1 MSLQIKTF
9 DNKTGASSLFKAIG
23 HPYCVSKTHD
33 LIKSLASVKDV
44 AIYDPLNQIETFN
57 ALYSLEKLPISQI
70 FVQNIDEIGVQ
81 KLGKT
86 AQPIVSLKECRP
98 DVLFVLAY
106 DAKRLVD
113 HIKYLVDSKTKIVTL
128 DDIRLP
134 DDFMSNLKNYLDPHN
149 FATNFAFFRDDEESY
164 TRLFTAN
171 YWAGWGAQNISIWC
185 SLMDHQGNVLAEW
198 REPILHKGQTIV
210 FDSREIRERFKLDAF
225 TGQLFI
231 HVLGA
236 KGHDTVKYALDV
248 VSKKDQ
254 YISATHD
261 ANSFPA
267 DYYAG
272 LPAPA
277 DNEKVIFWVQNSH
290 PTPIP
295 AGTIGFNVMGDE
307 NTKQFL
313 LKDVPG
319 FGTYALDLH
328 EVLPNVK
335 WPQQIEIHAKKY
347 FVRPRYEIVN
357 DENIRRIAHANVE
370 RTDLNPDPKIADLSN
385 LMGKAY
391 ILSAP
396 ILPMKDFKT
405 IALPTPMARSQMH
418 LPLVM
423 NCYDAK
429 GNQIA
434 TKSLGNLKRNHQ
446 HCIDLDDLNLS
457 LNTDYGHAEFIYDF
471 QAGKEADGWIHGLF
485 RYQNRQSGQ
494 QAETSFGSHIYNTV
508 LTYKTEPQSYAGP
521 APGLSTRL
529 FLRLGGN
536 EVRSFCHLMYPV
548 STPFH
553 AYSNTDLLLHNQNG
567 VEVASTSLKIPASGS
582 QLWFYDEVFSE
593 AQRQEA
599 GTNAYIMIRDTTCR
613 LFGYHGMTSKNGGLS
628 LDHMFGF

>member
-9 DNKTGASSLFKAIG
+9 DNKTGASALFKAIG
-23 HPYCVSKTHD
+23 HPYCVPKTHD

-44 AIYDPLNQIETFN
+44 AIYDPLDQIETFN

-134 DDFMSNLKNYLDPHN
+134 DDFMSNPKNYLDPHN

-171 YWAGWGAQNISIWC
+171 YWAGWGAQNISVWC
-185 SLMDHQGNVLAEW
+185 SLIDHQGKVLAEW
-198 REPILHKGQTIV
+198 RELIPHKGQTIV

-277 DNEKVIFWVQNSH
+277 DNEKVVFWVQNSH

-307 NTKQFL
+307 NTKQYFS
-313 LKDVPG
+313 KDVPG

-357 DENIRRIAHANVE
+357 DKNIRRIAHANVE

-405 IALPTPMARSQMH
+405 IALPTPMVRSQMH

-446 HCIDLDDLNLS
+446 HCIDLDDLK
-457 LNTDYGHAEFIYDF
+457 LNSTTDYGHVEFIYDF

-536 EVRSFCHLMYPV
+536 DVRSFCHLMYPV

-553 AYSNTDLLLHNQNG
+553 AYSNTDLFLHNQNG

-599 GTNAYIMIRDTTCR
+599 GVNAYIMIRDTTCR

>member
-1 MSLQIKTF
+1 MSLKISTYSNTK
-9 DNKTGASSLFKAIG
+9 GSSSLFKAIG
-23 HPYCVSKTHD
+23 HPFCVSKTRD
-33 LIKSLASVKDV
+33 LLKSLASVTDV
-44 AIYDPLNQIETFN
+44 VIYDPLNQIETFN

-70 FVQNIDEIGVQ
+70 FVQNIDEIGAQ
-81 KLGKT
+81 KLGKI

-134 DDFMSNLKNYLDPHN
+134 DDFISNPKNYLDPNN

-171 YWAGWGAQNISIWC
+171 YWVGWGAQNISIWC

-198 REPILHKGQTIV
+198 REPIPHKGQTIV
-210 FDSREIRERFKLDAF
+210 FDSREIRDRFKLKAF

-248 VSKKDQ
+248 ISKKDQ

-272 LPAPA
+272 LPAPM
-277 DNEKVIFWVQNSH
+277 DNEKVVFWVQNSH

-307 NTKQFL
+307 NTKQYFS
-313 LKDVPG
+313 KDVPG

-347 FVRPRYEIVN
+347 FVRPRYEVVN
-357 DENIRRIAHANVE
+357 DKNIRRIAHANVE

-405 IALPTPMARSQMH
+405 IALPTPMARTQMH
-418 LPLVM
+418 LPLAIH
-423 NCYDAK
+423 CYDAK

-446 HCIDLDDLNLS
+446 DVVDLDDIMPMNA
-457 LNTDYGHAEFIYDF
+457 TDYGHVELVYDF

-485 RYQNRQSGQ
+485 RYQHRQSGQ

-508 LTYKTEPQSYAGP
+508 LTYKTEPQSYAGR

-529 FLRLGGN
+529 FLRLGN
-536 EVRSFCHLMYPV
+536 DDVRSFCHLMYPV

-553 AYSNTDLLLHNQNG
+553 DFSNTDLFLHNQNG
-567 VEVASTSLKIPASGS
+567 VEVASTRLKIPASGS

-613 LFGYHGMTSKNGGLS
+613 LFGYHGMTSANGGLS

>member
-1 MSLQIKTF
+1 MSLKISTYSNVK
-9 DNKTGASSLFKAIG
+9 GSSALFKAVG
-23 HPYCVSKTHD
+23 HPFCVSKTHD
-33 LIKSLASVKDV
+33 LLKSLASVKDV

-57 ALYSLEKLPISQI
+57 ALYSLQKLPISQI
-70 FVQNIDEIGVQ
+70 FVQNINEIGLE
-81 KLGKT
+81 KLGKI

-98 DVLFVLAY
+98 DILFVLAY
-106 DAKRLVD
+106 DAERLVN
-113 HIKYLVDSKTKIVTL
+113 HIKYLVDAKTKIFTL

-134 DDFMSNLKNYLDPHN
+134 NDFMSNPKNYLDPHN

-171 YWAGWGAQNISIWC
+171 YWAGWGAEKISIWC
-185 SLMDHQGNVLAEW
+185 CLMGHQGDVLAEW
-198 REPILHKGQTIV
+198 REPIPHKGQTIV
-210 FDSREIRERFKLDAF
+210 FDSREIRKRFNLSDF

-231 HVLGA
+231 HILGA

-248 VSKKDQ
+248 VSKKDK

-277 DNEKVIFWVQNSH
+277 ENEKVIFWLQNAH

-295 AGTIGFNVMGDE
+295 AGTIGFNVMGEE
-307 NTKQFL
+307 NTKQYFAQE
-313 LKDVPG
+313 VPG

-328 EVLPNVK
+328 EVLPQVK

-357 DENIRRIAHANVE
+357 DKNIRRIAHANVE
-370 RTDLNPDPKIADLSN
+370 RTDLNSDSKIPDLSN
-385 LMGKAY
+385 LMGKSY

-405 IALPTPMARSQMH
+405 IALPTPMARSQMN
-418 LPLVM
+418 LPLAIY
-423 NCYDAK
+423 CYDAK

-446 HCIDLDDLNLS
+446 CSIDLDEIVQTIS
-457 LNTDYGHAEFIYDF
+457 TDYGHVEFIYDF
-471 QAGKEADGWIHGLF
+471 QSGKEADGWIHGLF
-485 RYQNRQSGQ
+485 RYQNRSSGQ

-529 FLRLGGN
+529 FLRLGDQS
-536 EVRSFCHLMYPV
+536 VRSFCHLMYPT

-553 AYSNTDLLLHNQNG
+553 DYSNTQLILYNQKG
-567 VEVASTSLKIPASGS
+567 VEVASTDIKIPASGS
-582 QLWFYDEVFSE
+582 RLWFYDEVFSKV
-593 AQRQEA
+593 QRDEA
-599 GTNAYIMIRDTTCR
+599 GHHAYIMIRDITCR
-613 LFGYHGMTSKNGGLS
+613 LFGYHGMTTENGGLS